1 MMTGP
6 AVRFWDL
13 NLPVKL
19 NRHLHMP
26 LFQQLARQI
35 TDEIRRGRLA
45 PGTALPGSRELAAEL
60 GINRKTVVLAYDD
73 LIAQGWLASHPQ
85 QGTFVSPDLPETSFE
100 SGEPSRAGVG
110 GRYADRQYDIVDAA
124 ADTFFAITG
133 AANNGFDDGLPDT
146 RLLPIQELGRAYRSA
161 LLHLAR
167 SHRLYYGD
175 PKGSLVLREA
185 ISRMLNADRG
195 ITTSPDNI
203 CLTRGSQMGIFL
215 ATRVLSRPGDTVAVE
230 ALTYP
235 PAYDAFRAIGAN
247 VTPIRVDE
255 LGIDVDHLEEVCR
268 KTPIKSIYLTPHHHF
283 PTTVVLAPER
293 RMRLLSIA
301 EQFRFSI
308 IEDDYDHEYNFQ
320 FRPLLPM
327 ASFAPSKVIYVGSF
341 SKILSPNLRLGYVV
355 ASKDTIDA
363 FARQI
368 VMLDRQGDQAVEM
381 AVAEILTSGELA
393 RHARRALN
401 VYRARRDSFASLLR
415 ANFGELIRF
424 QAPSGGLAVWI
435 EFAEQERIRGL
446 KEKARAKGFSL
457 LASDSF
463 RMAEFATH
471 GLRLGFAS
479 KNNSEMA
486 EAIRRL
492 KVLSD

>member
-1 MMTGP
+1 MTGP
-6 AVRFWDL
+6 ALRFWSL

-19 NRHLHMP
+19 DRHLRMP

-35 TDEIRRGRLA
+35 TEEVRRGRLA
-45 PGTALPGSRELAAEL
+45 PGTPLPGSRELAAGL

-73 LIAQGWLASHPQ
+73 LIAQGWLASHPHR
-85 QGTFVSPDLPETSFE
+85 GTFVSPELPQTSFGP
-100 SGEPSRAGVG
+100 GEPSRG
-110 GRYADRQYDIVDAA
+110 GARTRYADRRYDIVDTAGDA
-124 ADTFFAITG
+124 SFVVSG
-133 AANNGFDDGLPDT
+133 AANSGFDDGLPDS

-161 LLHLAR
+161 LAYLAR

-175 PKGSLVLREA
+175 PRGSVVLREA

-195 ITTSPDNI
+195 LSTSVDNI

-215 ATRVLSRPGDTVAVE
+215 ATRALARSGDSVAME

-235 PAYDAFRAIGAN
+235 PAYHAFCATGAK
-247 VTPIRVDE
+247 VAAVRVDAH
-255 LGIDVDHLEEVCR
+255 GVDVDHLEQICR
-268 KTPIKSIYLTPHHHF
+268 KTRVKSIYLTPHHHF
-283 PTTVVLAPER
+283 PTAVSLAPER
-293 RMRLLSIA
+293 RMRLISIA

-308 IEDDYDHEYNFQ
+308 IEDDYDHEYNFE

-327 ASFAPSKVIYVGSF
+327 ASFAPSNVVYIGSF

-355 ASKDTIDA
+355 ASKDTIDV
-363 FARQI
+363 FANHI
-368 VMLDRQGDQAVEM
+368 VMLDRQGDQAIEM
-381 AVAEILTSGELA
+381 AAAEILASGELA
-393 RHARRALN
+393 RHARRALG

-424 QAPSGGLAVWI
+424 EAPSGGLAIWI
-435 EFAEQERIRGL
+435 EFAERERIRRL
-446 KEKARAKGFSL
+446 EEKARAKNFSM
-457 LASDSF
+457 LASASF
-463 RMAEFATH
+463 RLTDSAPH

-479 KNNSEMA
+479 KNNNEMS

-492 KVLSD
+492 RILSE